1 MDCTKWWTVHGTL
14 ILIFIKA
21 LFGVN
26 EFFIMLSVLCFIS
39 LLAFWAISNYS
50 RDYFVD
56 DAISSGTDY
65 SEMSDQPL
73 ANQREESINYKSPD
87 VTGSHNTT
95 DFHDFTF
102 KMEAFDWPILIW
114 LFKSLGFQSFQI
126 ILMKQ
131 ILLKIIETKILE
143 FYMLYCLFC
152 ASFQMDLCHQ
162 SVHLLPCHT
171 A

>member
-1 MDCTKWWTVHGTL
+1 MVNGPWDPDFDLYQSL
-14 ILIFIKA
+14 IWCQRILHHVIRSLFYLTSCILGYFKLLTWLFCRGCYFIWY
-21 LFGVN
+21 
-26 EFFIMLSVLCFIS
+26 E
-39 LLAFWAISNYS
+39 LLWNVRSAASQ
-50 RDYFVD
+50 
-56 DAISSGTDY
+56 
-65 SEMSDQPL
+65 SE
-73 ANQREESINYKSPD
+73 RRINRLQITRCYRYTYNHWFSWF
-87 VTGSHNTT
+87 N
-95 DFHDFTF
+95 F

-114 LFKSLGFQSFQI
+114 FFKSLGFQSFQI

-152 ASFQMDLCHQ
+152 ASFQMDLCHP